1 MFYEIEDK
9 DKMREECG
17 VFGIFAP
24 GGEVARLTYF
34 GLYALQHRGQES
46 AGIAVSDGRT
56 IRVEKGMGLV
66 SEVFQDSDKFARLR
80 GTAAI
85 GHVRYS
91 TSGASLPV
99 NAQPLVVRYRNGFL
113 AVAHN
118 GNLVNGYE
126 LRQRLEQQG
135 SIFQSTTDSELIAHL
150 IARSGEEDLSA
161 AVEKSLP
168 ELRGAYTFILM
179 TADKLIGLRDPHG
192 IRPLSL
198 GRLDG
203 SFVLASETC
212 AFDTVGAE
220 FVRDIDPGEMVII
233 DGSGCRA
240 RKKAASGSHALC
252 IFEFIYFARPDS
264 NLYGRNVHLVRK
276 ELGRRLAREHPV
288 TADIVIGVPD
298 SSLSAASGVAEQL
311 RLPYEMG
318 FVKNRYIGRTFIQ
331 PTQEMRSLG
340 VRLKLNP
347 LKQLISGKRICLVD
361 DSIVRGTTSLRIV
374 EMLRNAGARE
384 VHVLISSPPV
394 IAPCFYGI
402 DTSAAGELVAAR
414 LPAGEIARE
423 IGADS
428 LGYLSMEGMTESVGL
443 PAGDGCTACF
453 SGNYPA
459 EVPPGRTCKDR
470 IDLSVKAGE
479 EDSGGCGCCGNH
491 L

>member
-1 MFYEIEDK
+1 MVYEIADN

-24 GGEVARLTYF
+24 GSDVARLTYF

-56 IRVEKGMGLV
+56 IRIEKGMGLV
-66 SEVFQDSDKFARLR
+66 SEVFQDSARFTRLR
-80 GTAAI
+80 GMAAV

-91 TSGASLPV
+91 TSGSSLPV
-99 NAQPLVVRYRNGFL
+99 NAQPLVVRYRNGYL

-126 LRQRLEQQG
+126 LRSALEQQG

-150 IARSGEEDLSA
+150 IARSGEEDLPA

-168 ELRGAYTFILM
+168 DLRGAFTFILM
-179 TADKLIGLRDPHG
+179 TADRLIGLRDPYG

-198 GRLDG
+198 GRLNG
-203 SFVLASETC
+203 GYVLASETC

-220 FVRDIDPGEMVII
+220 FIRDIEPGEMVVI
-233 DGSGCRA
+233 DAGGYQTRSYTACGR
-240 RKKAASGSHALC
+240 HALC
-252 IFEFIYFARPDS
+252 VFEFIYFARPDS

-276 ELGRRLAREHPV
+276 ELGRRQAREHPV
-288 TADIVIGVPD
+288 AADIVIGVPD

-311 RLPYEMG
+311 QLPYEMG

-331 PTQEMRSLG
+331 PTQQMRSLG

-347 LKQLISGKRICLVD
+347 LRQLISGKRICLVD

-394 IAPCFYGI
+394 ISPCYYGI
-402 DTSAAGELVAAR
+402 DTSVAGELVAAR
-414 LPAGEIARE
+414 LPAGEIAKA

-428 LGYLSMEGMTESVGL
+428 LGYLSMEGMMESVGL
-443 PAGDGCTACF
+443 PAGDGCNACF
-453 SGNYPA
+453 SGSYPA
-459 EVPPGRTCKDR
+459 DVPPVG
-470 IDLSVKAGE
+470 AGKHLVDPCDPDV
-479 EDSGGCGCCGNH
+479 EDNGGCCG
-491 L
+491 